1 MSAGRNSLLFAAHD
15 PAAARLLLPVFRLA
29 MASDYRVDLLAAGP
43 AQAIWNEEGL
53 SFLSE
58 APDLGAYDLLLTGTS
73 FHADFDRALW
83 GKAREAGIPS
93 LAGLDA
99 WINLKR
105 RFLDEKSGELVLPDL
120 VITIDEEN
128 RQALLAEGISTQS
141 EIAGQPHLEAVVEK
155 LRERRKSEKNV
166 TPGLDPG
173 VHVDGRVK
181 PGHDEN
187 CHNTAI
193 IAFFSEPIDSDF
205 PDGSRGFEQFET
217 AALLA
222 ESLFAHT
229 PVQLVIQPHPRED
242 IKTWKNR
249 IAAPEGVALTIGGG
263 RTDDLLAK
271 ADLVTGM
278 TSMVLIEAGL
288 AGIPTL
294 SLQPNRKFSANPLVD
309 RLGPPVLNANDLP
322 LALKTA
328 LSATATPPPTEF
340 SAACENAA
348 ARYLAVIAT
357 WVS

>member
-1 MSAGRNSLLFAAHD
+1 MNAGRNSLLFAAHD

-43 AQAIWNEEGL
+43 AQAIWAAEGL

-73 FHADFDRALW
+73 FHADFDRVLW
-83 GKAREAGIPS
+83 VKAREEGVPS

-120 VITIDEEN
+120 VIAIDEEN
-128 RQALLAEGISTQS
+128 RQALLAEGISIRS
-141 EIAGQPHLEAVVEK
+141 KIAGQPHLEAVVGK
-155 LRERRKSEKNV
+155 LRERRTNKKSV
-166 TPGLDPG
+166 TPGLDDY
-173 VHVDGRVK
+173 V
-181 PGHDEN
+181 
-187 CHNTAI
+187 

-205 PDGSRGFEQFET
+205 PDGSRGFDQFET

-222 ESLFAHT
+222 ESLSSHA
-229 PVQLVIQPHPRED
+229 PLQLIIQPHPRED
-242 IKTWKNR
+242 IKAWENR
-249 IAAPEGVALTIGGG
+249 ISAPEGVALTIGGW

-294 SLQPNRKFSANPLVD
+294 SLQPNRKFPGNPLVD
-309 RLGPPVLNANDLP
+309 RLGPPVLRAEDLP
-322 LALKTA
+322 PILSKALLGA
-328 LSATATPPPTEF
+328 ASPAPTELLLA
-340 SAACENAA
+340 SQDAAK
-348 ARYLAVIAT
+348 RYLSVIKT
-357 WVS
+357 YTKSH